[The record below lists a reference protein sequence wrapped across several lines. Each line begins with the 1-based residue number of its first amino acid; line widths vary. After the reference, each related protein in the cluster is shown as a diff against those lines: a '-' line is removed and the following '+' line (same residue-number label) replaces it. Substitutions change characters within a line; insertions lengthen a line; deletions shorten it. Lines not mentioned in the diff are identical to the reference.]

1 MHTIWYVC
9 TIAHNLSTC
18 TQVIYSLLIACLAS
32 VQKRRQAGEEE
43 EDLLLQE
50 LYNRGGSGGVQPS
63 GGFIQVEDPG
73 RDDQLQANIAAFA
86 FATRNTSNK
95 LCANLQTREH
105 MHVEH
110 RKTCNYDSPTKVLW
124 HKLHTIYI
132 MLQRKQRCLNTLD
145 QLLLAQL

>member
-1 MHTIWYVC
+1 MH
-9 TIAHNLSTC
+9 A
-18 TQVIYSLLIACLAS
+18 
-32 VQKRRQAGEEE
+32 VQLQKNSAKAEQFLRRERKEEEEE
-43 EDLLLQE
+43 EDEEEGGSLLEELQ
-50 LYNRGGSGGVQPS
+50 NIGGSGGVQPS

-110 RKTCNYDSPTKVLW
+110 RKTCNYDSLTKYCDINC
-124 HKLHTIYI
+124 TQY
-132 MLQRKQRCLNTLD
+132 T
-145 QLLLAQL
+145 